1 MFIKLWMH
9 QDVVTINK
17 ETPLGQAKE
26 IIDQHKFRHLPVL
39 EEEKLVGIIT
49 QTDIYKALP
58 SAVDA
63 SLGPENFI
71 IAAHAKVSSFMAAN
85 PVTAHPMEPLEKVA
99 LLMRKF
105 KIGAVPVVEDDKL
118 VGIITETD
126 IFQAFTEIL
135 GANSSGARIEL
146 RISNDGTAIYAI
158 TDICKQFNMNLT
170 AIAVYRN
177 FSHDQQLLTIRVNGE
192 ELEDMV
198 DALWNSGAKVNR
210 VILEEGVN

>member
-9 QDVVTINK
+9 QDVITINK
-17 ETPLGQAKE
+17 ETPLGEAKE
-26 IIDQHKFRHLPVL
+26 IIDQYKFRHLPVL

-49 QTDIYKALP
+49 QTDIDKALP

-71 IAAHAKVSSFMAAN
+71 IAAHAKVSSFMATN
-85 PVTAHPMEPLEKVA
+85 PVTAHSMAPLEKVA

-135 GANSSGARIEL
+135 GANTNGARIEL

-170 AIAVYRN
+170 AITVYQN

-210 VILEEGVN
+210 VILEDGVN